1 MDEIKQTFWQ
11 RLSAKTKKFL
21 RDDKGVKY
29 YFISLGAIVLVGIGL
44 LLLLQPGPLNS
55 LTGGN
60 FAAPE
65 RPQKFYSPLT
75 GMEVPDEAAT
85 KQQVTAIM
93 IENDPEARPHSGLKD
108 SGVVFEAI
116 AEGGI
121 TRFAALYQEQKPQL
135 IGPVRSLRPYYL
147 EWAAPFDAAMAHVG
161 GSANALAEVRNGNY
175 KDIDEFLH
183 ASAYWRVD
191 DKYPPHNLYTSFER
205 IDALNQSLG
214 YTSSEFTGFPRVDAD
229 RKRPAPTNNENE
241 EGQEGTPAPPTAH
254 SIDINISYGIF
265 NVHYDYNTENNVYM
279 RHQGGE
285 PHMDREAGHISPKVV
300 IVMKVP
306 THIGFE
312 DGYREQ
318 MDTNGENE
326 AFIFQNGTITEG
338 KWHKPNR
345 EAQIEFLTKDNKQI
359 PLERGQTWITAI
371 PTDRSVEWQ

>member
-1 MDEIKQTFWQ
+1 MDEIKQTFWHK
-11 RLSAKTKKFL
+11 LSAKTKKFL

-29 YFISLGAIVLVGIGL
+29 YFMALGAIVLVGIGL
-44 LLLLQPGPLNS
+44 LILLQPGPLNS
-55 LTGGN
+55 LMGGN
-60 FAAPE
+60 FNAPE
-65 RPQKFYSPLT
+65 KPQKFYSPLT
-75 GMEVPDEAAT
+75 GMEVADEAAT

-121 TRFAALYQEQKPQL
+121 TRFAALYQEQKPEL

-147 EWAAPFDAAMAHVG
+147 EWATPFDAAIAHVG

-183 ASAYWRVD
+183 AGAYWRVD
-191 DKYPPHNLYTSFER
+191 DRYAPHNLYTNFER

-214 YTSSEFTGFPRVDAD
+214 YTNSDFTGFARVSAD
-229 RKRPAPTNNENE
+229 KKQAKPEADE
-241 EGQEGTPAPPTAH
+241 ESETVTPAAH
-254 SIDINISYGIF
+254 TININISYGIF
-265 NVHYDYNTENNVYM
+265 NVRYDYNAENNVYM

-300 IVMKVP
+300 IVAKVP

-326 AFIFQNGTITEG
+326 AFIFQNGTVIEG

-345 EAQIEFLTKDNKQI
+345 ETQIEFLTKDNEKI